1 MPLNIAPSILERLD
15 PGVLAMAVGDLEYTE
30 FSCSGCGGD
39 IAAGTADPLE
49 LILVEDPDGRGMLVR
64 YAHSRCA
71 KSEIKVRRF
80 PPLPGHFDTAFT
92 PMMRDH
98 ALAPTLVWELVGGVR
113 VAPDADSGPFIDPI
127 AAALREHGFR
137 LASQRL
143 GDLVAPVVPGW
154 GLVQHGDDLRLRPP
168 DGSRADEFS
177 GAMRALPPGW
187 LDAVRHSKRVLVIY
201 GSGFGLERIDLARI
215 DRVMQTGAA
224 VAGLV
229 KWSGAPPSSSRRKRK

>member
-1 MPLNIAPSILERLD
+1 
-15 PGVLAMAVGDLEYTE
+15 
-30 FSCSGCGGD
+30 
-39 IAAGTADPLE
+39 
-49 LILVEDPDGRGMLVR
+49 MLVR

-80 PPLPGHFDTAFT
+80 PPLPGHLDIAFT

-98 ALAPTLVWELVGGVR
+98 ALAPTLVWELIGGVR

-127 AAALREHGFR
+127 AAALREDGFR

-177 GAMRALPPGW
+177 GAMRALHLGW
-187 LDAVRHSKRVLVIY
+187 LDAVRRSKRVLVIY
-201 GSGFGLERIDLARI
+201 GSGFGLERIERH
-215 DRVMQTGAA
+215 
-224 VAGLV
+224 
-229 KWSGAPPSSSRRKRK
+229 SSRYQISPRNRPRRSKSPGVCGHNPVSPIGGPYPHELADRAPRPITPWVRAAPS

>member
-39 IAAGTADPLE
+39 IAAGTADQLE

-71 KSEIKVRRF
+71 KSAIQVRRF
-80 PPLPGHFDTAFT
+80 PPLPGHLDTAFT

-127 AAALREHGFR
+127 AAALREQGFR
-137 LASQRL
+137 LASHRL

-187 LDAVRHSKRVLVIY
+187 LDAVRRSKRVLVIY